1 MTKRVKMLA
10 HIGGWRDGVE
20 WPNVGE
26 ECDLPDHEAEWM
38 ADAGHV
44 EIVGEAKKGK
54 TSATESTVQDAV
66 AEPESNAVA
75 EPESNA
81 TADPEP
87 QEEAPQQQKRR
98 ARK

>member
-38 ADAGHV
+38 ADAGHC
-44 EIVGEAKKGK
+44 EIVGESKKGK
-54 TSATESTVQDAV
+54 ASATESTEQDAA
-66 AEPESNAVA
+66 AEPEQD
-75 EPESNA
+75 E

-87 QEEAPQQQKRR
+87 QEATEPQPKRR